1 MIINDSVIRGAI
13 LRLYTI
19 NTVLRNIFYGKLP
32 YFVRLIK
39 LSQLFIMCINQTYID
54 RPSVL

>member
-1 MIINDSVIRGAI
+1 MIINDSVIREAI

-39 LSQLFIMCINQTYID
+39 LSQLVIMCINQTYID